1 MFGYNFVVLV
11 EHFLSICGKRTK
23 SDHKMD
29 IYFLVSPMSN
39 NFTGELVGIQIA
51 LEFISD
57 LNGSSSVKDRTI
69 HIFTDCQA
77 AIISA
82 FNSQVPNNKI
92 EIILK
97 GI

>member
-1 MFGYNFVVLV
+1 M
-11 EHFLSICGKRTK
+11 
-23 SDHKMD
+23 
-29 IYFLVSPMSN
+29 
-39 NFTGELVGIQIA
+39 GIQIA

-97 GI
+97 GYCTVFPLFFRNFPN